1 MEDGLNL
8 FGEERKMTSIE
19 ALNRIECATDLTKET
34 RLETT
39 VSNPYFGEIQTIR
52 KDLEVLG
59 ILKERC
65 ASANVS
71 KDKLPNIAVDMHI
84 ELTEEE
90 YMKVKEWLER

>member
-1 MEDGLNL
+1 
-8 FGEERKMTSIE
+8 MTSIE
-19 ALNRIECATDLTKET
+19 ALNKIERATDVTKET
-34 RLETT
+34 RWETT

-65 ASANVS
+65 AYANVEQYLLRQRG
-71 KDKLPNIAVDMHI
+71 KDRLPNIVVDIHI

-90 YMKVKEWLER
+90 YMKVKEWLGGK